1 MNSQLGTID
10 SWKVR
15 RMFIETTKCVV
26 HLYSRQLTIILP
38 PLVYEV
44 YDKVISLKLNIIYLK
59 IEGVYAKIS
68 SRQGLKALRQG
79 LIGFF

>member
-1 MNSQLGTID
+1 
-10 SWKVR
+10 
-15 RMFIETTKCVV
+15 MFIEATKCVV

-68 SRQGLKALRQG
+68 SRQGLKALKRG
-79 LIGFF
+79 FIGFF

>member
-10 SWKVR
+10 SWKVC
-15 RMFIETTKCVV
+15 RMFIEATKCVV

-68 SRQGLKALRQG
+68 SRQGLKALKRG
-79 LIGFF
+79 FIGFF